1 MTEYRAGIYLR
12 LSREH
17 SEENNSIE
25 AQREI
30 TTNYDMKNNYRIVKE
45 YADNGLSLIHILQ
58 EEMHKSK
65 VIT

>member
-1 MTEYRAGIYLR
+1 MKEYRAGIYLR

-30 TTNYDMKNNYRIVKE
+30 TTNYAMKNNYRIVKE
-45 YADNGLSLIHILQ
+45 YADNGYFIFLCG
-58 EEMHKSK
+58 
-65 VIT
+65 